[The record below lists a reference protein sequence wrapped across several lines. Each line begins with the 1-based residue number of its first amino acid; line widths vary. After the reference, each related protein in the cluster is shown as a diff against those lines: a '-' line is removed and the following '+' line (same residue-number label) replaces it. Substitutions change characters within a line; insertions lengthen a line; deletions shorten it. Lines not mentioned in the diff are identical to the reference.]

1 MGMVDQF
8 SAARA
13 KKLLSD
19 WKQRHGRDI
28 NRAEL
33 EAQGFNESTID
44 DLVRAGLLI
53 RYQVTAKG
61 GRTEN
66 RYKLAIDWRMIK
78 Q

>member
-1 MGMVDQF
+1 MIDQF
-8 SAARA
+8 TAARA

-33 EAQGFNESTID
+33 LSAGFPEPMID
-44 DLVRAGLLI
+44 DLVRAGFLI

-66 RYKLAIDWRMIK
+66 RFKLATDWRILK
-78 Q
+78 